1 MNERSKSLLI
11 GIAGISGLFAL
22 IVVANGGGAGSFLLG
37 FLGFLGGLIY
47 FIPAFVA
54 YEREHDNAAAIL
66 VLNLLLGW
74 ALIPWVIALIWAMS
88 KSRAPEVVQQHVGLA
103 EPAAAGTTRTCPL
116 CAETVKA
123 EAKLCK
129 HCRSELPAV

>member
-1 MNERSKSLLI
+1 MNEQSKNLFI
-11 GIAGISGLFAL
+11 GIAGLSGLVAL
-22 IVVANGGGAGSFLLG
+22 VVLANGGGVGSFLLG
-37 FLGFLGGLIY
+37 GLGFLGGLIY
-47 FIPAFVA
+47 FIPTFVA
-54 YEREHDNAAAIL
+54 YENEQDNSASIL

-88 KSRAPEVVQQHVGLA
+88 KKQTTEPMAEHVPPT
-103 EPAAAGTTRTCPL
+103 EPATAGDTRTCPF

-129 HCRSELPAV
+129 HCRSELAAI